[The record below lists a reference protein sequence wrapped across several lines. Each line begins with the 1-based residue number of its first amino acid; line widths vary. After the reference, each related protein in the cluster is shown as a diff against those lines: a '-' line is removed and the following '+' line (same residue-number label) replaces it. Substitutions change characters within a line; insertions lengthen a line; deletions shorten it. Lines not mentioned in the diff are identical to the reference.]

1 MTPRLTQNI
10 SQTLVLEGAQNE
22 GQPQPIRTMKTNVKT
37 NVEINVGLMFGA
49 RWPAGGPVGPGRG
62 EGQLGR
68 PRPSPARPEVARLD
82 LAWLR

>member
-1 MTPRLTQNI
+1 MTPRLIQNI

-22 GQPQPIRTMKTNVKT
+22 GQPQPIRTMKTNVAT
-37 NVEINVGLMFGA
+37 NVETDVGLMFRA

-62 EGQLGR
+62 QGQLGR
-68 PRPSPARPEVARLD
+68 PRPSPALPEVARLG